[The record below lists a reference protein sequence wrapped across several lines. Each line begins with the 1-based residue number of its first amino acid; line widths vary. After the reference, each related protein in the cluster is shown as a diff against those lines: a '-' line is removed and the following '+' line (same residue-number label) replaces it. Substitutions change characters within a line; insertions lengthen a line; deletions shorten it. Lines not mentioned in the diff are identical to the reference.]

1 MDKLQGGNMTCGS
14 AASGWC
20 RVFGS
25 HKQLI
30 MNTKHTF
37 WKENV
42 EQKWRILLLKVLK
55 RIRHKLPVSRL
66 QTNLGLCRRLSVCV
80 CVAQSCPAC
89 AGWLAGW
96 LQHLHL
102 WMFFECVDDSQR
114 PPGLR
119 WADSA
124 TPFIT
129 VKLNRKLTNPLI
141 KRPLQTLLCVGVWLT
156 PAARL
161 HFASYISLA
170 QETRNTNSTA
180 LQRTPAIPAA
190 ALIAQTA

>member
-55 RIRHKLPVSRL
+55 RIRHKLPDKSWFV
-66 QTNLGLCRRLSVCV
+66 QKVECVCV
-80 CVAQSCPAC
+80 CGSVLS
-89 AGWLAGW
+89 GLRWLAGW

-102 WMFFECVDDSQR
+102 WMFFDCVDDSQR